1 MVGELL
7 EFECDF
13 NKYIVAKGL
22 QKQEGMLFRHVLR
35 FVLLLAEVSAI
46 APENST
52 PEEWELPFDRL
63 AERLMEGCRRVDPES
78 TDEVLQEIADREN
91 RVILGRNRSESGAEG
106 QSG

>member
-1 MVGELL
+1 
-7 EFECDF
+7 
-13 NKYIVAKGL
+13 
-22 QKQEGMLFRHVLR
+22 VLR